1 MMRYTMIQNMYVNVN
16 CILYIIYLIIYH
28 TNKNVEY
35 LLNIL

>member
-1 MMRYTMIQNMYVNVN
+1 MIYDDTMIQNMKTVS
-16 CILYIIYLIIYH
+16 YISYTIIYH